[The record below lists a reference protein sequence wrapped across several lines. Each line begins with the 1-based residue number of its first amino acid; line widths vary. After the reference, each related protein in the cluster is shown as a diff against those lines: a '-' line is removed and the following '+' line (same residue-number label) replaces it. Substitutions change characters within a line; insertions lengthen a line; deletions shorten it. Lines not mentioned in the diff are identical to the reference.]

1 MKIVKKIKPLLEAT
15 ENEIKDPNEVL
26 DDLHMKKVEGE
37 VDLSTAS
44 SDKILADIASG
55 AADANV
61 NIDVKEAEE
70 EVETVEQVAKLIVN
84 PYGTAQP
91 QKLKKILQRSLVTA
105 LRKKSI
111 GDSKNF
117 PNVLIY
123 GLAGFGKTSIVKE
136 FCEEHNIFLFECDAK
151 SLDSATVGGIP
162 YPTQDQKTGEYTQAP
177 IASAYWDSI
186 ENNNYEYTILF
197 LDEINRAN
205 GRIRGSLLDLIN
217 SHQLPTFSRDPKTG
231 KTKTVKKF
239 NKILFTVIAIN
250 PADDIFPDAD
260 LIDPA
265 MVSRHGVVYEQSADK
280 KEFFN
285 VINNLYTK
293 ILNLDLSPEDYCV
306 YAGQRDLAKAILQS
320 NLFKFNDAQT
330 VKDKFYKGSDEGKVY
345 NYLNYR
351 SFTLLLDR
359 CDGTKADFLDVIEYE
374 SGLGQED
381 IDMFKSILSTY
392 KDKVTVGNSIFG
404 AASQPSAQNQK
415 SAIEAQNILD
425 DFINSLDD

>member
-61 NIDVKEAEE
+61 NIDVKEAED

-177 IASAYWDSI
+177 IASAY
-186 ENNNYEYTILF
+186 
-197 LDEINRAN
+197 
-205 GRIRGSLLDLIN
+205 
-217 SHQLPTFSRDPKTG
+217 
-231 KTKTVKKF
+231 
-239 NKILFTVIAIN
+239 
-250 PADDIFPDAD
+250 
-260 LIDPA
+260 
-265 MVSRHGVVYEQSADK
+265 
-280 KEFFN
+280 
-285 VINNLYTK
+285 
-293 ILNLDLSPEDYCV
+293 
-306 YAGQRDLAKAILQS
+306 
-320 NLFKFNDAQT
+320 
-330 VKDKFYKGSDEGKVY
+330 
-345 NYLNYR
+345 
-351 SFTLLLDR
+351 
-359 CDGTKADFLDVIEYE
+359 
-374 SGLGQED
+374 
-381 IDMFKSILSTY
+381 
-392 KDKVTVGNSIFG
+392 
-404 AASQPSAQNQK
+404 
-415 SAIEAQNILD
+415 
-425 DFINSLDD
+425 